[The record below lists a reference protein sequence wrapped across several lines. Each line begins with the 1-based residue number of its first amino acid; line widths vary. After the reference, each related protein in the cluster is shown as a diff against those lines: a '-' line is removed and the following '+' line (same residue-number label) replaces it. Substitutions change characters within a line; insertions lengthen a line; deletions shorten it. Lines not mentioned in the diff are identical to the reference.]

1 MSTDFRELFE
11 KHINHLIFNDP
22 RNVPSKNYNCLGYSF
37 NDARERVLLRGR
49 VDFSTSY
56 TDKDSGCFDNYGR
69 ADGDYGP
76 TLSPKDKV
84 LLYCLIFSKSHFD
97 EISQVLRKQK
107 SSVESLFS
115 PDCKTLIIDFG
126 CGPGTVCFAI
136 ADLFKGKTFD
146 YIGIDIAP
154 EMQQKANELFIAAQA
169 EQLINKDCT
178 AKFIPSW
185 EDFSESAIAPK
196 TKIFLSS
203 SFFFASNFL
212 TENDLKSLA
221 LFIKNLTESNKTT
234 EIELLY
240 TNSTYD
246 YARKN
251 YEKFVEF
258 MNIKSKPESLGNFM
272 YEIISFKKVT
282 E

>member
-1 MSTDFRELFE
+1 MDTNFRELFK
-11 KHINHLIFNDP
+11 KHINPLVSNDI
-22 RNVPSKNYNCLGYSF
+22 RNALHNDILGYYF
-37 NDARERVLLRGR
+37 NYVTDRILL
-49 VDFSTSY
+49 
-56 TDKDSGCFDNYGR
+56 YGR
-69 ADGDYGP
+69 ADFSTNYIDEDGGSSFKYHRLVLGDYGP
-76 TLSPKDKV
+76 TLTPEDKV
-84 LLYCLIFSKSHFD
+84 LLYCYIYLKTHF
-97 EISQVLRKQK
+97 EEVLFILKKHQTGI
-107 SSVESLFS
+107 EQLFYS
-115 PDCKTLIIDFG
+115 DCKTLIIDFG

-178 AKFIPSW
+178 TKFIPSW

-196 TKIFLSS
+196 TKILLSS

-221 LFIKNLTESNKTT
+221 LFIKKLTESNKTT

-246 YARKN
+246 YAGKN

-258 MNIKSKPESLGNFM
+258 MNIKSKPESLGNFL